1 MAKDFDFRKGGKS
14 FFTKKHEKPMATAF
28 RA

>member
-1 MAKDFDFRKGGKS
+1 MAKDFDFRKGEKS
-14 FFTKKHEKPMATAF
+14 FFAKKHEKPITTAF